1 MELFDLIGI
10 RHRMGAF
17 LSRAQ
22 HVLFS
27 ACAPDALDELNDDL
41 GPAVALREWPDAG
54 VGVPHY

>member
-1 MELFDLIGI
+1 
-10 RHRMGAF
+10 MGAF